1 MTQTLAT
8 FHQWVLGPLTG
19 PYGWTYLLGLRD
31 VARRAGL
38 AADIFTDEP
47 PAEGPADLRPLDDY
61 AGAGAD
67 EVLLVHGQLQSAQ
80 VRRLA
85 RCQGRIL
92 VLPGTRV
99 EAAGLA
105 EVIARQ
111 PAIRGVLSGK
121 PGVLEALYAC
131 DVTVPVRRVEQ
142 LQWQLPP
149 VPAPLD
155 LDRPRPFTVLVH
167 ALELQHAE
175 AVSGL
180 LQLAQLPGT
189 PWRLCVYGDEQP
201 APRADFLAGMA
212 AMERVELTVLRAEEP
227 LPAVDLAFSLE
238 PVPDPAWL
246 LRLLALGVP
255 LVGNAQSGAGR
266 EILGDGYW
274 PLAATAPAHTADVLQ
289 RLMDNPT
296 LRYEVQRRAEDQAR
310 RWTAEGFYAWLA
322 DELLAAGIQL
332 PQPRQSQVE
341 VRLEGPFDSSYSLA
355 VVNRELARGFA
366 AIGASVALR
375 ATEGPGPI
383 PVSTEFL
390 AADPA
395 SAAAHAC
402 AHQPAAAVLRLLY
415 PPRVSDMAGEVR
427 VLSCYGWEESLLPVE
442 AVAGFNR
449 YLQLV
454 TSMSSYVTRVLE
466 DNGVDVPVV
475 TVGLGADHILRTP
488 AQPALL
494 GRALPGSASTL
505 KLLHISSCFP
515 RKGVDV
521 LLDAYAH
528 AFTAADDVVLVIKTF
543 PNPHHDIAAE
553 LAAWRARHPAA
564 PAVELFNLDL
574 PEAAIRALYV
584 WADVLVA
591 PSRGEGFGLPLA
603 EAMLHECAVVTTGY
617 GGQTD
622 FCTPETSW
630 LIDYRFTRAQ
640 THMQLSG
647 SLWAEPDTDHLARLL
662 ADFAAARR
670 EGRWQALVRSRL
682 LRADCLIRRDYTW
695 EQVARRTQAAIA
707 RVRALPPC
715 KPQPRVGTVTTWNS
729 ACGIAGYSQQL
740 IAGPLA
746 ATQVFANRH
755 VALINPEGQ
764 EIQRVWDQ
772 GGQDSLDD
780 LLQALD
786 RQPVD
791 ILLIQFNF
799 GFFGLVP
806 FARFLHEVH
815 RRGIRT
821 LVTFHSTADLD
832 RPGDHRSLR
841 QLRLALRQSSRLL
854 VHSSHDLNRLKDF
867 GLADNLMLFPHGVMP
882 PPKAL
887 ALPDEAQALAGR
899 RIVASYG
906 FLLPPKGILQLIEA
920 FAEVAAEDE
929 DLYLLL
935 VNAQYPVPE
944 SAALADECRQRIA
957 ALGLEGRAQ
966 LIDRFLDDRESLA
979 WLSLAEVVVF
989 PYQHTQESSSAAVRW
1004 GLLAGKPVLCTPLDI
1019 FEDVDEA
1026 VYRLPGTDAQAI
1038 AAGLREHLAA
1048 ERPARQV
1055 EWLRSHAWPAISTR
1069 VDGLFRALAQEAS
1082 FDHSGIQP
1090 LQERS

>member
-1 MTQTLAT
+1 MKRAVTAL
-8 FHQWVLGPLTG
+8 HQWVVGPLTG
-19 PYGWTYLLGLRD
+19 AYGWAYLLELRD
-31 VARRAGL
+31 TARHAGL
-38 AADIFTDEP
+38 VAELYTDEP
-47 PAEGPADLRPLDDY
+47 PEQWKAQVRPLTDC
-61 AGAGAD
+61 ALGGAD
-67 EVLLVHGQLQSAQ
+67 ELLLVHGQPQAEHE
-80 VRRLA
+80 RHLA
-85 RCQGRIL
+85 RCDGHVL
-92 VLPGTRV
+92 LLPGP
-99 EAAGLA
+99 EA
-105 EVIARQ
+105 E
-111 PAIRGVLSGK
+111 PAALSELIRRRPMIRGLLSRE
-121 PGVLEALYAC
+121 PQLLEGLYAR
-131 DVTVPVRRVEQ
+131 DVTIPVSRIDYPS
-142 LQWQLPP
+142 WQLPP
-149 VPAPLD
+149 VPPPAD

-167 ALELQHAE
+167 VAELQHEE
-175 AVSGL
+175 AVKGL
-180 LQLAQLPGT
+180 LQLAHPSGAS
-189 PWRLCVYGDEQP
+189 WRLCVYGDEQP
-201 APRADFLAGMA
+201 LHRADFLAGVA
-212 AMERVELTVLRAEEP
+212 ALDHIELTVLRAEEP

-238 PVPDPAWL
+238 PAPDPAWL
-246 LRLLALGVP
+246 LRLLALGIP
-255 LVGNAQSGAGR
+255 LVGNAQSSEGR
-266 EILGDGYW
+266 EILGNGYW

-289 RLMDNPT
+289 RLMDNPG
-296 LRYEVQRRAEDQAR
+296 LRYEVQHRGDAQAR
-310 RWTAEGFYAWLA
+310 RWTAEGFYQWLLTWMA
-322 DELLAAGIQL
+322 VHNVVL
-332 PQPRQSQVE
+332 PPPFRSAVDIR
-341 VRLEGPFDSSYSLA
+341 VEGPFDSSYSLA

-366 AIGASVALR
+366 AVGASVALR

-383 PVSTEFL
+383 PVSPEFL

-395 SAAAHAC
+395 SAAAHAR
-402 AHQPAAAVLRLLY
+402 AEEPAAAVLRLLY

-488 AQPALL
+488 AEPALL
-494 GRALPGSASTL
+494 GRALPGSATTL

-521 LLDAYAH
+521 LLDAYSR

-543 PNPHHDIAAE
+543 PNPHHDIDAE
-553 LAAWRARHPAA
+553 LAAWRARHSAA

-622 FCTPETSW
+622 FCMPETSW

-662 ADFAAARR
+662 AHFAAARR

-682 LRADCLIRRDYTW
+682 LRADRLIRRDYTW

-882 PPKAL
+882 PPRAL
-887 ALPDEAQALAGR
+887 ELPDEAQALAGR

-920 FAEVAAEDE
+920 FAEVAAADD

-944 SAALADECRQRIA
+944 SAALAEECRQRIM

-1048 ERPARQV
+1048 GRPSRQG

-1069 VDGLFRALAQEAS
+1069 IDGLFRALAQQAVG
-1082 FDHSGIQP
+1082 DHSKA
-1090 LQERS
+1090 QELS

>member
-1 MTQTLAT
+1 MKRAVTAL
-8 FHQWVLGPLTG
+8 HQWVVGPLTG
-19 PYGWTYLLGLRD
+19 AYGWAYLLELRD
-31 VARRAGL
+31 TARRAGL
-38 AADIFTDEP
+38 VADLYADEP
-47 PAEGPADLRPLDDY
+47 PEQWKEQVRPLTDC
-61 AGAGAD
+61 ALGGAD
-67 EVLLVHGQLQSAQ
+67 ELLLVHGQPQAEHE
-80 VRRLA
+80 RHLA
-85 RCQGRIL
+85 RCDGHIL
-92 VLPGTRV
+92 LLPGP
-99 EAAGLA
+99 EA
-105 EVIARQ
+105 E
-111 PAIRGVLSGK
+111 PAALSELIRRRPMIRGLLSRE
-121 PGVLEALYAC
+121 PQLLEGLYAR
-131 DVTVPVRRVEQ
+131 DVTIPVSRINYPS
-142 LQWQLPP
+142 WQLPP
-149 VPAPLD
+149 VPPPAD

-167 ALELQHAE
+167 VAELQHQE
-175 AVSGL
+175 AVKGL
-180 LQLAQLPGT
+180 LQLAHPSGAS
-189 PWRLCVYGDEQP
+189 WRLCVYGDEQP
-201 APRADFLAGMA
+201 LHRADLLAGVA
-212 AMERVELTVLRAEEP
+212 ALDHIELTVLRAEEP

-238 PVPDPAWL
+238 PAPDPAWL
-246 LRLLALGVP
+246 LRLLALGIP
-255 LVGNAQSGAGR
+255 LVGNAQSSEGR

-289 RLMDNPT
+289 RLMDNPG
-296 LRYEVQRRAEDQAR
+296 LRYEVQHRGDAQAR
-310 RWTAEGFYAWLA
+310 RWTAEGFYQWLLTWMA
-322 DELLAAGIQL
+322 VHNVVL
-332 PQPRQSQVE
+332 PPPCRSAVDIR
-341 VRLEGPFDSSYSLA
+341 VEGPFDSSYSLA

-366 AIGASVALR
+366 AVGASVALR

-383 PVSTEFL
+383 PVSPEFL

-395 SAAAHAC
+395 SAAAHAR
-402 AHQPAAAVLRLLY
+402 AEEPAGAVLRLLY
-415 PPRVSDMAGEVR
+415 PPRMSDMAGEVR

-488 AQPALL
+488 AEPALL

-521 LLDAYAH
+521 LLDAYAR

-543 PNPHHDIAAE
+543 PNPHHDITAE

-662 ADFAAARR
+662 TDFAAARR

-682 LRADCLIRRDYTW
+682 LRADRLIRRDYTW

-707 RVRALPPC
+707 RVRALPSC

-746 ATQVFANRH
+746 TTQVFANRH

-780 LLQALD
+780 LLRALD

-887 ALPDEAQALAGR
+887 ALADEAQALAGR

-920 FAEVAAEDE
+920 FAEVAAEDD

-944 SAALADECRQRIA
+944 SAALAEECRQRIA

-1048 ERPARQV
+1048 GRPARQG

-1069 VDGLFRALAQEAS
+1069 IDGLFRALAQEAS
-1082 FDHSGIQP
+1082 VDRSGIQP
-1090 LQERS
+1090 SQEPS